1 MAFLASNNSAT
12 LGKPPVIS
20 FVFEVSLGNLA
31 ITSPAKIFC
40 LPENILYQYLEEIET
55 HHHDIFKFTDGV
67 GGLKQIQVVSDIDK
81 KADDILSKMTLEEKV
96 GQMTQINLTVI
107 AKGPNKWSSSF
118 PMEIDEKKANKA
130 LVDFKVG
137 SVLNTINNTAQKPS
151 VWFKNISKIQD
162 IAMKNTNLG
171 IPVIYGIDAIHGTT
185 YTDGA
190 TMFPQQITTA
200 ASWNPENAYNMALVC
215 AYETRASSI
224 PWNFSPVLDLGL
236 DPRFSRQF
244 ESFGEDPLMVERFG
258 VEMIKGYQGL
268 NNDISNKYSVA
279 ACMKHFVG
287 YHATIS
293 GKDRTPAYIPDNVLK
308 EYHIEP
314 FKKAIDAGAKTIMIN
329 SGLINGLPVHAD
341 YNLMINV
348 LRNELGFEGVILTD
362 WEDIRKLHDRD
373 KVADSQKEA
382 VKMAINAGIDMSMVP
397 YEYENFINNL
407 KDLVNEGEVSIE
419 RIDDA
424 VKRILKLKLELDLF
438 ENPVT
443 NYEEYSDFGSKKHH
457 QLAYKAASES
467 ITLLKNNDNILP
479 IKGNPRI
486 LVAGPNGNNMRT
498 LNGAWTY
505 SWQGDLTDQFAG
517 EFNTIYEAIANNYG
531 KNNVKYVSG
540 VSYKENG
547 SYYDMVEDN
556 INLAVREAK
565 NSDYVVLCLGE
576 STYTEKP
583 GDLND
588 LTLHHLQLKLA
599 KELAKTGKPIIL
611 ILNLGRPRL
620 ISDIEALMS
629 AVVNVYLPGNFGGDA
644 LSDIISGN
652 VNPSGKLPYTYPLY
666 PNSLLPYYYKPSEV
680 QNNAQGAYNY
690 VGEVNNLYDFG
701 FGLSYSEFVYSNLK
715 INKEEF
721 NSSDTIKVSVN
732 IENTSEIDGFE
743 TIQLYSSDLYASI
756 TPDIKRLRDFSKVEI
771 KAGETKTIIFDLPV
785 DNLAFVN
792 LNNDYVVEQGKFK
805 LTIDKLSKE
814 ITVN

>member
-1 MAFLASNNSAT
+1 MRYIIILLLFFSCTNQNS
-12 LGKPPVIS
+12 
-20 FVFEVSLGNLA
+20 
-31 ITSPAKIFC
+31 
-40 LPENILYQYLEEIET
+40 
-55 HHHDIFKFTDGV
+55 
-67 GGLKQIQVVSDIDK
+67 VSDIDK

-756 TPDIKRLRDFSKVEI
+756 TPDIKRLRDFSKVKI
-771 KAGETKTIIFDLPV
+771 KAGQTKTIIFDLPV

-792 LNNDYVVEQGKFK
+792 LNNDYIVEPGKFK

>member
-1 MAFLASNNSAT
+1 MRYIFILILFFSCTNQ
-12 LGKPPVIS
+12 
-20 FVFEVSLGNLA
+20 NL
-31 ITSPAKIFC
+31 K
-40 LPENILYQYLEEIET
+40 
-55 HHHDIFKFTDGV
+55 
-67 GGLKQIQVVSDIDK
+67 SDIDQK
-81 KADDILSKMTLEEKV
+81 VDDIISQMTLEEKV

-107 AKGPNKWSSSF
+107 AKGPNKWESSF
-118 PMEIDEKKANKA
+118 PMEIDDNKANRA
-130 LVDFKVG
+130 LVKFKVG
-137 SVLNTINNTAQKPS
+137 SVLNTINNTAQKPN
-151 VWFKNISKIQD
+151 VWFNNISKIQD
-162 IAMKNTNLG
+162 IAMNKNRLG

-244 ESFGEDPLMVERFG
+244 ETFGEDPLLVERFG

-268 NNDISNKYSVA
+268 DNDISNKYNVA

-293 GKDRTPAYIPDNVLK
+293 GKDRTPAYIPDNVLS

-314 FKKAIDAGAKTIMIN
+314 FKKAIDAGAKTVMIN
-329 SGLINGLPVHAD
+329 SGLINGIPVHAD

-348 LRNELGFEGVILTD
+348 LRNNLGFEGVILTD

-373 KVADSQKEA
+373 KVAETQKEA

-397 YEYENFINNL
+397 YEYEQFFNDL
-407 KDLVNEGEVSIE
+407 VQLVNEGEVSME

-424 VKRILKLKLELDLF
+424 VKRILKLKFELDLF

-443 NYEEYSDFGSKKHH
+443 NYEEYEDFGSKKHH

-467 ITLLKNNDNILP
+467 ITLLKNNNDILP
-479 IKGNPRI
+479 LKGKPKI
-486 LVAGPNGNNMRT
+486 LVTGPNGNNMRT
-498 LNGAWTY
+498 LNGAWSY
-505 SWQGDLTDQFAG
+505 SWQGELTDRFAG
-517 EFNTIYEAIANNYG
+517 DFNTIYEALQNNYG
-531 KNNVKYVSG
+531 RNNVKYVSG

-556 INLAVREAK
+556 INAAVREAR
-565 NSDYVVLCLGE
+565 NSDYIVLCLGE
-576 STYTEKP
+576 NTYTEKP

-588 LTLHHLQLKLA
+588 LNLHQLQVKLA
-599 KELAKTGKPIIL
+599 KKLAETGKPIIL

-620 ISDIEALMS
+620 ISDIEPLMS

-644 LSDIISGN
+644 LSDIISGD
-652 VNPSGKLPYTYPLY
+652 VNPSGKLPYTYPAY

-701 FGLSYSEFVYSNLK
+701 FGLSYSEFIYSDLK
-715 INKEEF
+715 VNKDQFGF
-721 NSSDTIKVSVN
+721 NETIQISVN
-732 IENTSEIDGFE
+732 VENISKIDGFE
-743 TIQLYSSDLYASI
+743 TIQLYSSDLYASV

-771 KAGETKTIIFDLPV
+771 KAGEKKTITFDLPI
-785 DNLAFVN
+785 DELAFVN
-792 LNNDYVVEQGKFK
+792 ADNQLVVEPGNFK
-805 LTIDKLSKE
+805 LTIDRFSKE
-814 ITVN
+814 ISVR

>member
-1 MAFLASNNSAT
+1 MRYIIILLLFFSCTNQNS
-12 LGKPPVIS
+12 
-20 FVFEVSLGNLA
+20 
-31 ITSPAKIFC
+31 
-40 LPENILYQYLEEIET
+40 
-55 HHHDIFKFTDGV
+55 
-67 GGLKQIQVVSDIDK
+67 VSDIDK

-130 LVDFKVG
+130 LIDFKVG

-397 YEYENFINNL
+397 YEYEKFINNL

-443 NYEEYSDFGSKKHH
+443 NYEEYTDFGSKKHH

-792 LNNDYVVEQGKFK
+792 LNNDYIVEPGKFK

>member
-1 MAFLASNNSAT
+1 MRYIFILFLFFSCTNQ
-12 LGKPPVIS
+12 
-20 FVFEVSLGNLA
+20 NL
-31 ITSPAKIFC
+31 K
-40 LPENILYQYLEEIET
+40 
-55 HHHDIFKFTDGV
+55 
-67 GGLKQIQVVSDIDK
+67 SDIDQK
-81 KADDILSKMTLEEKV
+81 VDDIISQMTLEEKV

-107 AKGPNKWSSSF
+107 AKGPNKWESSF
-118 PMEIDEKKANKA
+118 PMEIDDNKANRA
-130 LVDFKVG
+130 LVKFKVG
-137 SVLNTINNTAQKPS
+137 SVLNTINNTAQKPN
-151 VWFKNISKIQD
+151 VWFNNISKIQD
-162 IAMKNTNLG
+162 IAMNKNRLG

-244 ESFGEDPLMVERFG
+244 ETFGEDPLLVERFG

-268 NNDISNKYSVA
+268 DNDISNKYNVA

-293 GKDRTPAYIPDNVLK
+293 GKDRTPAYIPDNVLS

-314 FKKAIDAGAKTIMIN
+314 FKKAIDAGAKTVMIN
-329 SGLINGLPVHAD
+329 SGLINGIPVHAD

-348 LRNELGFEGVILTD
+348 LRNNLGFEGVILTD

-373 KVADSQKEA
+373 KVAETQKEA

-397 YEYENFINNL
+397 YEYEQFFNDL
-407 KDLVNEGEVSIE
+407 VQLVNEGEVSME

-424 VKRILKLKLELDLF
+424 VKRILKLKFELDLF

-443 NYEEYSDFGSKKHH
+443 NYEEYEDFGSKKHH

-467 ITLLKNNDNILP
+467 ITLLKNNNDILP
-479 IKGNPRI
+479 LKGKPKI
-486 LVAGPNGNNMRT
+486 LVTGPNGNNMRT
-498 LNGAWTY
+498 LNGAWSY
-505 SWQGDLTDQFAG
+505 SWQGELTDRFAG
-517 EFNTIYEAIANNYG
+517 DFNTIYEALQNNYG
-531 KNNVKYVSG
+531 RNNVKYVSG

-556 INLAVREAK
+556 INAAVREAR
-565 NSDYVVLCLGE
+565 NSDYIVLCLGE
-576 STYTEKP
+576 NTYTEKP

-588 LTLHHLQLKLA
+588 LNLHQLQVKLA
-599 KELAKTGKPIIL
+599 KKLAETGKPIIL

-620 ISDIEALMS
+620 ISDIEPLMS

-644 LSDIISGN
+644 LSDIISGD
-652 VNPSGKLPYTYPLY
+652 VNPSGKLPYTYPAY

-690 VGEVNNLYDFG
+690 VGEVNNLYNFG
-701 FGLSYSEFVYSNLK
+701 FGLSYSEFIYSDLK
-715 INKEEF
+715 VNKDQFGF
-721 NSSDTIKVSVN
+721 NETIKISVN
-732 IENTSEIDGFE
+732 VENISEIDGFE
-743 TIQLYSSDLYASI
+743 TIQLYSSDLYASV

-771 KAGETKTIIFDLPV
+771 KAGEKKTITFDLPV
-785 DNLAFVN
+785 DELAFVN
-792 LNNDYVVEQGKFK
+792 VDNQLVVEPGNFK
-805 LTIDKLSKE
+805 LTIDRFSKE
-814 ITVN
+814 ISVR

>member
-1 MAFLASNNSAT
+1 MRYIFILILFFSCTNQ
-12 LGKPPVIS
+12 
-20 FVFEVSLGNLA
+20 NL
-31 ITSPAKIFC
+31 K
-40 LPENILYQYLEEIET
+40 
-55 HHHDIFKFTDGV
+55 
-67 GGLKQIQVVSDIDK
+67 SDIDQK
-81 KADDILSKMTLEEKV
+81 VDDIISQMTLEEKV

-107 AKGPNKWSSSF
+107 AKGPNKWESSF
-118 PMEIDEKKANKA
+118 PMEIDDNKANRA
-130 LVDFKVG
+130 LVEFKVG
-137 SVLNTINNTAQKPS
+137 SVLNTINNTAQKPN
-151 VWFKNISKIQD
+151 VWFNNISKIQD
-162 IAMKNTNLG
+162 IAMNKNRLG

-244 ESFGEDPLMVERFG
+244 ETFGEDPLLVERFG

-268 NNDISNKYSVA
+268 DNDISNKYNVA

-293 GKDRTPAYIPDNVLK
+293 GKDRTPAYIPDNVLS

-314 FKKAIDAGAKTIMIN
+314 FKKAIDAGAKTVMIN
-329 SGLINGLPVHAD
+329 SGLINGIPVHAD

-348 LRNELGFEGVILTD
+348 LRNNLGFEGVILTD

-373 KVADSQKEA
+373 KVAETQKEA

-397 YEYENFINNL
+397 YEYEQFFNDL
-407 KDLVNEGEVSIE
+407 VQLVNEGEVSME

-424 VKRILKLKLELDLF
+424 VKRILKLKFELDLF

-443 NYEEYSDFGSKKHH
+443 NYEEYEDFGSKKHH

-467 ITLLKNNDNILP
+467 ITLLKNNNDILP
-479 IKGNPRI
+479 LKGKPKI
-486 LVAGPNGNNMRT
+486 LVTGPNGNNMRT
-498 LNGAWTY
+498 LNGAWSY
-505 SWQGDLTDQFAG
+505 SWQGELTDRFAG
-517 EFNTIYEAIANNYG
+517 DFNTIYEALQNNYG
-531 KNNVKYVSG
+531 RNNVKYVSG

-556 INLAVREAK
+556 INAAVREAR
-565 NSDYVVLCLGE
+565 NSDYIVLCLGE
-576 STYTEKP
+576 NTYTEKP

-588 LTLHHLQLKLA
+588 LNLHQLQVKLA
-599 KELAKTGKPIIL
+599 KKLAETGKPIIL

-620 ISDIEALMS
+620 ISDIEPLMS

-644 LSDIISGN
+644 LSDIISGD
-652 VNPSGKLPYTYPLY
+652 VNPSGKLPYTYPAY

-701 FGLSYSEFVYSNLK
+701 FGLSYSEFIYSDLK
-715 INKEEF
+715 VNKDQFGF
-721 NSSDTIKVSVN
+721 NETIKISVN
-732 IENTSEIDGFE
+732 VENISEIDGFE
-743 TIQLYSSDLYASI
+743 TIQLYSSDLYASV

-771 KAGETKTIIFDLPV
+771 KAGEKKTITFDLPI
-785 DNLAFVN
+785 DELAFVN
-792 LNNDYVVEQGKFK
+792 ADNQLVVEPGNFK
-805 LTIDKLSKE
+805 LTVDRLTKE
-814 ITVN
+814 ISVR

>member
-1 MAFLASNNSAT
+1 MRYIFILILFFSCTNQ
-12 LGKPPVIS
+12 
-20 FVFEVSLGNLA
+20 NL
-31 ITSPAKIFC
+31 K
-40 LPENILYQYLEEIET
+40 
-55 HHHDIFKFTDGV
+55 
-67 GGLKQIQVVSDIDK
+67 SDIDQK
-81 KADDILSKMTLEEKV
+81 VDDIISQMTLEEKV

-107 AKGPNKWSSSF
+107 AKGPNKWESSF
-118 PMEIDEKKANKA
+118 PMEIDDNKANRA
-130 LVDFKVG
+130 LVKFKVG
-137 SVLNTINNTAQKPS
+137 SVLNTINNTAQKPN
-151 VWFKNISKIQD
+151 VWFNNISKIQD
-162 IAMKNTNLG
+162 IAMNKNRLG

-244 ESFGEDPLMVERFG
+244 ETFGEDPLLVERFG

-268 NNDISNKYSVA
+268 DNDISNKYNVA

-293 GKDRTPAYIPDNVLK
+293 GKDRTPAYIPDNVLS

-329 SGLINGLPVHAD
+329 SGLINGIPVHAD

-348 LRNELGFEGVILTD
+348 LRNNLGFEGVILTD

-373 KVADSQKEA
+373 KVAETQKEA

-397 YEYENFINNL
+397 YEYEQFFNDL
-407 KDLVNEGEVSIE
+407 VQLVNEGEVSME

-424 VKRILKLKLELDLF
+424 VKRILKLKFELDLF

-443 NYEEYSDFGSKKHH
+443 NYEEYEDFGSKKHH

-467 ITLLKNNDNILP
+467 ITLLKNNNDILP
-479 IKGNPRI
+479 LKGKPKI
-486 LVAGPNGNNMRT
+486 LVTGPNGNNMRT
-498 LNGAWTY
+498 LNGAWSY
-505 SWQGDLTDQFAG
+505 SWQGELTDRFAG
-517 EFNTIYEAIANNYG
+517 DFNTIYEALQNNYG
-531 KNNVKYVSG
+531 RNNVKYVSG

-556 INLAVREAK
+556 INAAVREAR
-565 NSDYVVLCLGE
+565 NSDYIVLCLGE
-576 STYTEKP
+576 NTYTEKP

-588 LTLHHLQLKLA
+588 LNLHQLQVKLA
-599 KELAKTGKPIIL
+599 KKLAETGKPIIL

-620 ISDIEALMS
+620 ISDIEPLMS

-644 LSDIISGN
+644 LSDIISGD
-652 VNPSGKLPYTYPLY
+652 VNPSGKLPYTYPAY

-690 VGEVNNLYDFG
+690 VGEVNNLYNFG
-701 FGLSYSEFVYSNLK
+701 FGLSYSEFIYSDLK
-715 INKEEF
+715 INKDQFGF
-721 NSSDTIKVSVN
+721 NETIQISVN
-732 IENTSEIDGFE
+732 VENISKIDGFE
-743 TIQLYSSDLYASI
+743 TIQLYSSDLYASV

-771 KAGETKTIIFDLPV
+771 KAGEKKTITFDLPV
-785 DNLAFVN
+785 DELAFVN
-792 LNNDYVVEQGKFK
+792 ADNQLVVEPGNFK
-805 LTIDKLSKE
+805 LTIDRFSKE
-814 ITVN
+814 ISVR

>member
-1 MAFLASNNSAT
+1 MRYIIILLLFFSCTNQNS
-12 LGKPPVIS
+12 
-20 FVFEVSLGNLA
+20 
-31 ITSPAKIFC
+31 
-40 LPENILYQYLEEIET
+40 
-55 HHHDIFKFTDGV
+55 
-67 GGLKQIQVVSDIDK
+67 VSDIDK

-258 VEMIKGYQGL
+258 VEMIQGYQGL

-382 VKMAINAGIDMSMVP
+382 VKMSINAGIDMSMVP

-785 DNLAFVN
+785 NNLAFVN
-792 LNNDYVVEQGKFK
+792 LNNDYIVEPGKFK

>member
-1 MAFLASNNSAT
+1 MRYIFILFLFFSCTNQ
-12 LGKPPVIS
+12 
-20 FVFEVSLGNLA
+20 NL
-31 ITSPAKIFC
+31 K
-40 LPENILYQYLEEIET
+40 
-55 HHHDIFKFTDGV
+55 
-67 GGLKQIQVVSDIDK
+67 SDIDQK
-81 KADDILSKMTLEEKV
+81 VDDIISQMTLEEKV

-107 AKGPNKWSSSF
+107 AKGPNKWESSF
-118 PMEIDEKKANKA
+118 PMEIDDNKANRA
-130 LVDFKVG
+130 LVEFKVG
-137 SVLNTINNTAQKPS
+137 SVLNTINNTAQKPN
-151 VWFKNISKIQD
+151 VWFNNISKIQD
-162 IAMKNTNLG
+162 IAMNKNRLG

-244 ESFGEDPLMVERFG
+244 ETFGEDPLLVERFG

-268 NNDISNKYSVA
+268 DNDISNKHNVA

-293 GKDRTPAYIPDNVLK
+293 GKDRTPAYIPDNVLS

-314 FKKAIDAGAKTIMIN
+314 FKKAIDAGAKTVMIN
-329 SGLINGLPVHAD
+329 SGLINGIPVHAD

-348 LRNELGFEGVILTD
+348 LRNNLGFEGVILTD

-373 KVADSQKEA
+373 KVAETQKEA

-397 YEYENFINNL
+397 YEYEQFFNDL
-407 KDLVNEGEVSIE
+407 VQLVNEGEVSME

-424 VKRILKLKLELDLF
+424 VKRILKLKFELDLF

-443 NYEEYSDFGSKKHH
+443 NYEEYEDFGSKKHH

-467 ITLLKNNDNILP
+467 ITLLKNNNDILP
-479 IKGNPRI
+479 LKGKPKI
-486 LVAGPNGNNMRT
+486 LVTGPNGNNMRT
-498 LNGAWTY
+498 LNGAWSY
-505 SWQGDLTDQFAG
+505 SWQGELTDRFAG
-517 EFNTIYEAIANNYG
+517 DFNTIYEALQNNYG

-556 INLAVREAK
+556 INAAVREAR
-565 NSDYVVLCLGE
+565 NSDYIVLCLGE
-576 STYTEKP
+576 NTYTEKP

-588 LTLHHLQLKLA
+588 LNLHQLQVKLA
-599 KELAKTGKPIIL
+599 KKLAETGKPIIL

-620 ISDIEALMS
+620 ISDIEPLMS

-644 LSDIISGN
+644 LSDIISGD
-652 VNPSGKLPYTYPLY
+652 VNPSGKLPYTYPAY

-701 FGLSYSEFVYSNLK
+701 FGLSYSEFIYSDLK
-715 INKEEF
+715 VNKDQFGF
-721 NSSDTIKVSVN
+721 NETIKISVN
-732 IENTSEIDGFE
+732 VENISEIDGFE
-743 TIQLYSSDLYASI
+743 TIQLYSSDLYASV

-771 KAGETKTIIFDLPV
+771 KAGEKKTITFDLPV
-785 DNLAFVN
+785 DELAFVN
-792 LNNDYVVEQGKFK
+792 ADNQLVVEPGNFKF
-805 LTIDKLSKE
+805 TIDRFSKE
-814 ITVN
+814 ISVR

>member
-1 MAFLASNNSAT
+1 MRYIIILLLFFSCTNQNS
-12 LGKPPVIS
+12 
-20 FVFEVSLGNLA
+20 
-31 ITSPAKIFC
+31 
-40 LPENILYQYLEEIET
+40 
-55 HHHDIFKFTDGV
+55 
-67 GGLKQIQVVSDIDK
+67 VSDIDK

-540 VSYKENG
+540 ISYKENG

-756 TPDIKRLRDFSKVEI
+756 TPDIKRLRDFSKIEI
-771 KAGETKTIIFDLPV
+771 KAGQTKTIIFDLPV

-792 LNNDYVVEQGKFK
+792 LNNDYIVEPGKFK

>member
-1 MAFLASNNSAT
+1 MRYIFILILFFSCTNQ
-12 LGKPPVIS
+12 
-20 FVFEVSLGNLA
+20 NL
-31 ITSPAKIFC
+31 K
-40 LPENILYQYLEEIET
+40 
-55 HHHDIFKFTDGV
+55 
-67 GGLKQIQVVSDIDK
+67 SDIDQK
-81 KADDILSKMTLEEKV
+81 VDDIISQMTLEEKV

-107 AKGPNKWSSSF
+107 AKGPNKWESSF
-118 PMEIDEKKANKA
+118 PMEIDDNKANRA
-130 LVDFKVG
+130 LVKFKVG
-137 SVLNTINNTAQKPS
+137 SVLNTINNTAQKPN
-151 VWFKNISKIQD
+151 VWFNNISKIQD
-162 IAMKNTNLG
+162 IAMNKNRLG

-244 ESFGEDPLMVERFG
+244 ETFGEDPLLVERFG

-268 NNDISNKYSVA
+268 DNDISNKYNVA

-293 GKDRTPAYIPDNVLK
+293 GKDRTPAYIPDNVLS

-314 FKKAIDAGAKTIMIN
+314 FKKAIDAGAKTVMIN
-329 SGLINGLPVHAD
+329 SGLINGIPVHAD

-348 LRNELGFEGVILTD
+348 LRNNLGFEGVILTD

-373 KVADSQKEA
+373 KVAETQKEA

-397 YEYENFINNL
+397 YEYEQFFNDL
-407 KDLVNEGEVSIE
+407 VQLVNEGEVSME

-424 VKRILKLKLELDLF
+424 VKRILKLKFELDLF

-443 NYEEYSDFGSKKHH
+443 NYEEYEDFGSKKHH

-467 ITLLKNNDNILP
+467 ITLLKNNNDILP
-479 IKGNPRI
+479 LKGKPKI
-486 LVAGPNGNNMRT
+486 LVTGPNGNNMRT
-498 LNGAWTY
+498 LNGAWSY
-505 SWQGDLTDQFAG
+505 SWQGELTDRFAG
-517 EFNTIYEAIANNYG
+517 DFNTIYEALQNNYG
-531 KNNVKYVSG
+531 RNNVKYVSG

-556 INLAVREAK
+556 INAAVREAR
-565 NSDYVVLCLGE
+565 NSDYIVLCLGE
-576 STYTEKP
+576 NTYTEKP

-588 LTLHHLQLKLA
+588 LNLHQLQVKLA
-599 KELAKTGKPIIL
+599 KKLAETGKPIIL

-620 ISDIEALMS
+620 ISDIEPLMS

-644 LSDIISGN
+644 LSDIISGD
-652 VNPSGKLPYTYPLY
+652 VNPSGKLPYTYPAY

-690 VGEVNNLYDFG
+690 VGEVNNLYNFG
-701 FGLSYSEFVYSNLK
+701 FGLSYSEFIYSDLK
-715 INKEEF
+715 VNKDQFGF
-721 NSSDTIKVSVN
+721 NETIQISVN
-732 IENTSEIDGFE
+732 VENISKIDGFE
-743 TIQLYSSDLYASI
+743 TIQLYSSDLYASV

-771 KAGETKTIIFDLPV
+771 KAGEKKTITFDLPV
-785 DNLAFVN
+785 DELAFVN
-792 LNNDYVVEQGKFK
+792 ADNQLVVEPGNFK
-805 LTIDKLSKE
+805 LTIDRFSKE
-814 ITVN
+814 ISVR